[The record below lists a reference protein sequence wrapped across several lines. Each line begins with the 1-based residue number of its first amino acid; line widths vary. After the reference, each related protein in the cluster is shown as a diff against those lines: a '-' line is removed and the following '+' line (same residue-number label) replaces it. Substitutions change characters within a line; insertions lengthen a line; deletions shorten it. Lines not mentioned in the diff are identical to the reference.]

1 MDFIVKNALNSG
13 ENPAELAEKKES
25 GPGRARISVIGTGG
39 AGCNSITR
47 LMELGGVKGANT
59 IVANT
64 DMQHLE
70 SSKAGDKILMGYN
83 ITEGL
88 GAGGYPKVGRNAAEA
103 SKKELREMM
112 KEAHLVFLTCG
123 LGGGTGTGSIPV
135 IADIAKKEGAIVV
148 ATVTTP
154 FDLEKARIEKA
165 EEGMMELR
173 KKADTVIVIDNNKL
187 TEYYPNLP
195 INQAFSKADELI
207 ASMIKGITETI
218 TVPSLMN
225 LDFADVKTIMNQG
238 GVAMIGVGESDSS
251 GKVKEAVANALEHP
265 LLDVNYEGA
274 NGALIHITGGP
285 DMTLNQVTEAG
296 ELISDAL
303 DPSDP
308 DVKRIFNTQF
318 TGGFWHQ
325 LHKPPGA
332 RSGNRV
338 GIEIGLRPDHPGNQI
353 PGHVMPL
360 CGQINGI
367 FDDPALISRKI

>member
-13 ENPAELAEKKES
+13 EEPAELAEKKEN
-25 GPGRARISVIGTGG
+25 GPGRARISVVGTGG

-88 GAGGYPKVGRNAAEA
+88 GAGGYPKIGREAADA

-112 KEAHLVFLTCG
+112 KKAHLVFLTCG

-165 EEGMMELR
+165 EEGLMELR

-225 LDFADVKTIMNQG
+225 LDFADVKTIMDQG

-251 GKVKEAVANALEHP
+251 SKVKEAVGNALKHP

-296 ELISDAL
+296 ELISDVL
-303 DPSDP
+303 DPSAQ
-308 DVKRIFNTQF
+308 II
-318 TGGFWHQ
+318 W
-325 LHKPPGA
+325 GA
-332 RSGNRV
+332 RV
-338 GIEIGLRPDHPGNQI
+338 
-353 PGHVMPL
+353 
-360 CGQINGI
+360 
-367 FDDPALISRKI
+367 DPAMEGKIQVMSIVTGVHSPNIIGKGQQNDFEIDMIEPQKRKKEKIGVQRQGDMPIDFI